1 MRSYGNAAKTLLTLL
16 LLFSLSFTSS
26 TAFAQSILKQ
36 LRDTTVAGQGKVT
49 IEQDARLDSIVNG
62 QVIVPSVVETKVKV
76 ERPISQ
82 TMQKTTKS
90 KVSEVLPIGQR
101 LTGATYRE
109 KVKGYRIQ
117 VYFGGNQRTDQTN
130 AQKMG
135 NKVMARFPELKAYT
149 SFESPHWRCRV
160 GDFTSREDA
169 GPYISRLRSAG
180 FCPDATIVRS
190 EIYIYE

>member
-1 MRSYGNAAKTLLTLL
+1 MNNQPTA
-16 LLFSLSFTSS
+16 LLFVLMLICMLMPSVEGV
-26 TAFAQSILKQ
+26 AQKTILQQ
-36 LRDTTVAGQGKVT
+36 LRDTSAVGYGKVV
-49 IEQDARLDSIVNG
+49 IEQDVRLDSIVNG
-62 QVIVPSVVETKVKV
+62 QVIVPSVLETKVKV
-76 ERPISQ
+76 DKPI
-82 TMQKTTKS
+82 TPDMHKTTKS
-90 KVSEVLPIGQR
+90 KVSEVLPLGQR
-101 LTGATYRE
+101 LSGATYRE

-117 VYFGGNQRTDQTN
+117 VYFGGNQRGDQAK
-130 AQKMG
+130 AQQMG
-135 NKVMARFPELKAYT
+135 NKVTARFPELKAYT